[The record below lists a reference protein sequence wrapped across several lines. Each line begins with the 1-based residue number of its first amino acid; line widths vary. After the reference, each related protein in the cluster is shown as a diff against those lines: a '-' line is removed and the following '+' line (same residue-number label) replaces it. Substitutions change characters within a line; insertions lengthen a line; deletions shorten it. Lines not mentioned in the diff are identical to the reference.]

1 MHLALLQLGLELLVE
16 PFLLINL
23 ALHEWFF
30 LLGWLFNFD
39 KLILDRVNLNP
50 NLFTYLVLHHELL
63 ALSRQLLLQTDSF
76 LSFLLDERFL
86 DKYLVAQ
93 LYLSVLG
100 ERLPRLE

>member
-1 MHLALLQLGLELLVE
+1 MHFALLQLGLQLLVE

-50 NLFTYLVLHHELL
+50 NLFAYLVLHHELL